1 VPACVNCRKLEGH
14 TCSAYDVA
22 KTVFKRTLPPPPLGA
37 CMVPIVE
44 DYMTL
49 IRPGMRVLEVGCG
62 DWAWIR
68 DRCREVG
75 ADYEGIDVAPD
86 SSVATR
92 TANLADL
99 SFEDE
104 TFDLVFAT
112 QSMEH
117 WSEHGCSLRRGLHQC
132 FRVSKPLGTI
142 HLNVPIHF
150 HGTSEFMLG
159 RLGKITELM
168 YAFSNTVD
176 LEAWGRPSAPI
187 PRCHPYP
194 GYWRLVRRPAYVLDI
209 RARRDKP
216 LGSMPHN
223 WALRGRAA
231 QLTRY
236 PISFNLYRGLRKAG
250 AMPDAEWRQG

>member
-1 VPACVNCRKLEGH
+1 
-14 TCSAYDVA
+14 
-22 KTVFKRTLPPPPLGA
+22 
-37 CMVPIVE
+37 MIPIVE
-44 DYMTL
+44 DYMAL
-49 IRPGMRVLEVGCG
+49 IRPGMRVLEVGSG
-62 DWAWIR
+62 DWPWIR

-75 ADYEGIDVAPD
+75 AHYEGIDVAPH

-92 TANLADL
+92 IANLSDL

-117 WSEHGCSLRRGLHQC
+117 WSEYGCSLRRGLHQC
-132 FRVSKPLGTI
+132 FRVTKPLGTI

-209 RARRDKP
+209 CARRDKP